1 MIPKSNYLFSCE
13 NWKIPHGIPGSN
25 LKYYFTIFGV
35 KTLKLPLSLSGSCH
49 QKVKLSIFTENGRG
63 GGPIKERICPCF
75 LTTLISNRFLYLSI
89 GVNGSLTL
97 LVFKDIHFYK
107 FFLFTICQSSV
118 THLGQ
123 KGGRSGGG
131 GCNKKFC

>member
-35 KTLKLPLSLSGSCH
+35 KTLKLPLSLSSSCH
-49 QKVKLSIFTENGRG
+49 SKVKLSIFTENGRG
-63 GGPIKERICPCF
+63 GGVPIKVGICPCF

-97 LVFKDIHFYK
+97 LVFKDTVLQIFPFYNLPIFGYPFRVEGWK
-107 FFLFTICQSSV
+107 EWRRGVQ
-118 THLGQ
+118 
-123 KGGRSGGG
+123 
-131 GCNKKFC
+131 